1 MTHCSNPIKAVM
13 YGAGNIGRGFIGMLL
28 SQSGY
33 RVTMIDVSKP
43 LVDALN
49 LRGSYPVRMLD
60 ADGHEDVLVED
71 VDAIDGTDIDA
82 VAEVIA
88 NTDVL
93 ATAVGANILP
103 RIAKNIA
110 LGLKL
115 RMNRGGKPLNILI
128 CENLMDAN
136 IALTGW
142 ISEHLDENERAWMAK
157 NVGFVEA
164 SIGRM
169 VPVQTPEMQEGDPL
183 RVCVERYGYL
193 PVDKDAFRGELPEI
207 RNMVPFSPFD
217 FYIRRKLYIHNM
229 GHAVTAYLG
238 MYENLPLIAD
248 AIDDPEIYILA
259 FQAMLESAEALFYK
273 YGVPVS
279 ETLRHIQD
287 LLLRFANRS
296 LGDTCARVGTDI
308 VRKLSASDW
317 LIGAVRLC
325 REQGITPAY
334 ICVGIAGAVYAYLK
348 EQDREQTSEG
358 ASRTLEQ
365 LSGLTDSFLLPM
377 ILRYYELLV
386 NGCTMAD
393 LRRAAQREKANNS
406 YDVV

>member
-1 MTHCSNPIKAVM
+1 MLFKTRHAVM

-33 RVTMIDVSKP
+33 KVTFIDVAKP

-49 LRGSYPVRMLD
+49 LRGGYPVRMLD
-60 ADGHEDVLVED
+60 TDGHEDVLVES
-71 VDAIDGTDIDA
+71 VDAIDGMNETA
-82 VAEVIA
+82 VAEAIA
-88 NTDVL
+88 GTDVM

-115 RMNRGGKPLNILI
+115 RMKRGGKPLNILI

-142 ISEHLDENERAWMAK
+142 VSEHLDETERVWMNA

-169 VPVQTPEMQEGDPL
+169 VPVQTSDMQEGDPL

-238 MYENLPLIAD
+238 MYKNLPLIAD

-296 LGDTCARVGTDI
+296 LGDTCARVGADI
-308 VRKLSASDW
+308 VRKLAASDR

-334 ICVGIAGAVYAYLK
+334 ICVGIAGAVYVYLG
-348 EQDREQTSEG
+348 EQNRAQTQEH
-358 ASRTLEQ
+358 ARQTLET
-365 LSGLTDSFLLPM
+365 LSGMTDSFLLPM
-377 ILRYYELLV
+377 ILRYHDLLA
-386 NGCTMAD
+386 GGGTIAD
-393 LRRAAQREKANNS
+393 MRRAAQREKANNS
-406 YDVV
+406 YDIV

>member
-1 MTHCSNPIKAVM
+1 M

-33 RVTMIDVSKP
+33 KVTFIDVSKP

-49 LRGSYPVRMLD
+49 LRGSYPVRILD
-60 ADGHEDVLVED
+60 TDGHEDVLVES
-71 VDAIDGTDIDA
+71 VDAIDGMNETA
-82 VAEVIA
+82 VAEAIA
-88 NTDVL
+88 NTDL
-93 ATAVGANILP
+93 MATAVGANILP

-115 RMNRGGKPLNILI
+115 RMKRGGKPLNILI

-142 ISEHLDENERAWMAK
+142 ISEHLDEAERSWMHA
-157 NVGFVEA
+157 NVGFAEA

-169 VPVQTPEMQEGDPL
+169 VPVQTPDMQAGDSL
-183 RVCVERYGYL
+183 RVCAERYGYL

-229 GHAVTAYLG
+229 GHAVIAYLG
-238 MYENLPLIAD
+238 MYKNLPLIAD

-259 FQAMLESAEALFYK
+259 FQAMLESAEALFCK

-279 ETLRHIQD
+279 ETLRHIQN

-296 LGDTCARVGTDI
+296 LGDTCARVGADI
-308 VRKLSASDW
+308 VRKLAASDR

-334 ICVGIAGAVYAYLK
+334 ICVGIAGATYAYLK
-348 EQDREQTSEG
+348 EKDREQTHEH
-358 ASRTLEQ
+358 ATQTLEQ
-365 LSGLTDSFLLPM
+365 LSGMTDSFLLPM
-377 ILRYYELLV
+377 ILRYYGMIV
-386 NGCTMAD
+386 AGCTTKD
-393 LRRAAQREKANNS
+393 LRRAAQSEKANNS

>member
-1 MTHCSNPIKAVM
+1 M

-28 SQSGY
+28 SQSGFK
-33 RVTMIDVSKP
+33 VTFIDVLKP
-43 LVDALN
+43 VVDALN
-49 LRGSYPVRMLD
+49 QRGSYPVRILETD
-60 ADGHEDVLVED
+60 KFEDVLVEC
-71 VDAIDGTDIDA
+71 VDAIDGTDETA
-82 VAEVIA
+82 VAEAIA
-88 NTDVL
+88 NTDVM

-103 RIAKNIA
+103 RIARNIA

-115 RMNRGGKPLNILI
+115 RFARGGKPLNILI
-128 CENLMDAN
+128 CENLLDAN
-136 IALTGW
+136 IALMGW
-142 ISEHLDENERAWMAK
+142 MSEHLDETERAWMNA

-169 VPVQTPEMQEGDPL
+169 VPVQTPDMQEGDPL

-238 MYENLPLIAD
+238 MYGHLPLIAD

-296 LGDTCARVGTDI
+296 LGDTCARVGADI
-308 VRKLSASDW
+308 VRKLAASDR
-317 LIGAVRLC
+317 LVGAVRLC

-334 ICVGIAGAVYAYLK
+334 ICVGIAGAVYAYLNEK
-348 EQDREQTSEG
+348 NLQQTREH
-358 ASRTLEQ
+358 ASQTLEQ

-377 ILRYYELLV
+377 ILRYYDLLV
-386 NGCTMAD
+386 GGCMISD
-393 LRRAAQREKANNS
+393 LRRAAQQEKANNS

>member
-1 MTHCSNPIKAVM
+1 MLFKTRHAMM

-33 RVTMIDVSKP
+33 KVTFIDVAKP

-60 ADGHEDVLVED
+60 TDGHEDVLVED
-71 VDAIDGTDIDA
+71 VDAIDGMNETA
-82 VAEVIA
+82 VAEAIA
-88 NTDVL
+88 NTDVM

-115 RMNRGGKPLNILI
+115 RMKRGGKPLNILI

-142 ISEHLDENERAWMAK
+142 ISEHLDETERAWMNT

-169 VPVQTPEMQEGDPL
+169 VPVQTPDMQEGDPL

-238 MYENLPLIAD
+238 MYEHLPLIAD

-296 LGDTCARVGTDI
+296 LGDTCARVGADI
-308 VRKLSASDW
+308 VRKLSASDR

-325 REQGITPAY
+325 REQGITPAH
-334 ICVGIAGAVYAYLK
+334 ICVGIAGATYAYLK
-348 EQDREQTSEG
+348 EKGLEQTREH
-358 ASRTLEQ
+358 ASQTLEQ
-365 LSGLTDSFLLPM
+365 LSGMTDSFLLPM
-377 ILRYYELLV
+377 ILRYYDLLV
-386 NGCTMAD
+386 SGCTIAD

>member
-1 MTHCSNPIKAVM
+1 M

-28 SQSGY
+28 SQSGFK
-33 RVTMIDVSKP
+33 VTFIDVLKP
-43 LVDALN
+43 VVDALN
-49 LRGSYPVRMLD
+49 QRGSYPVRILETD
-60 ADGHEDVLVED
+60 KFEDVLVEC
-71 VDAIDGTDIDA
+71 VDAIDGMDIDA
-82 VAEVIA
+82 VVEAIA
-88 NTDVL
+88 GTDVM

-115 RMNRGGKPLNILI
+115 RMKRGGKPLNILI
-128 CENLMDAN
+128 CENLLDAN
-136 IALTGW
+136 IALKGW
-142 ISEHLDENERAWMAK
+142 ISEHLDDTERVWMNA

-169 VPVQTPEMQEGDPL
+169 VPVQTPDLQEGDPL

-238 MYENLPLIAD
+238 MYGHLPLIAD

-259 FQAMLESAEALFYK
+259 FQAMLESAEVLFYK

-296 LGDTCARVGTDI
+296 LGDTCARVGADI
-308 VRKLSASDW
+308 VRKLAASDR
-317 LIGAVRLC
+317 LVGAVRLC

-348 EQDREQTSEG
+348 EKALEQTREH
-358 ASRTLEQ
+358 ASQTLEQ

-377 ILRYYELLV
+377 ILRYYDLLV
-386 NGCTMAD
+386 GGCTMAD
-393 LRRAAQREKANNS
+393 LRRAAQREKAGNS

>member
-1 MTHCSNPIKAVM
+1 MKQTKKAIM
-13 YGAGNIGRGFIGMLL
+13 YGAGNIGRGFIGALF
-28 SQSGY
+28 SKSGY
-33 RVTMIDVSKP
+33 EVTFIDVAKP
-43 LVDALN
+43 VVEALHQ
-49 LRGSYPVRMLD
+49 RGNYPVRILSD
-60 ADGHEDVLVED
+60 EGFTDEIIEH
-71 VDAIDGTDIDA
+71 VDAIDGNDAAA
-82 VAEVIA
+82 VAVAIA
-88 NTDVL
+88 NADVM
-93 ATAVGANILP
+93 ATAVGANILKFIVP
-103 RIAKNIA
+103 NIA
-110 LGLKL
+110 NGL
-115 RMNRGGKPLNILI
+115 RQRFTQTDQPLNIII

-136 IALTGW
+136 KVVEQMLKERMTAEEQRL
-142 ISEHLDENERAWMAK
+142 LDAR
-157 NVGFVEA
+157 VGLVEA

-169 VPVQTPEMQEGDPL
+169 VPVQTPDMQEGDPL

-238 MYENLPLIAD
+238 MYGHLPLIAD

-279 ETLRHIQD
+279 ETLRHMQD

-296 LGDTCARVGTDI
+296 LGDTCARVGADI
-308 VRKLSASDW
+308 VRKLAASDR
-317 LIGAVRLC
+317 LVGAVRLC

-334 ICVGIAGAVYAYLK
+334 ICVGIAGAVYAYLNEK
-348 EQDREQTSEG
+348 NLQQTREH
-358 ASRTLEQ
+358 ASQTLEQ

-377 ILRYYELLV
+377 ILRYYDLLV
-386 NGCTMAD
+386 GGCMISD
-393 LRRAAQREKANNS
+393 LRRAAQQEKANNS

>member
-1 MTHCSNPIKAVM
+1 M
-13 YGAGNIGRGFIGMLL
+13 YGAGNIGRGFIGMLF

-33 RVTMIDVSKP
+33 KVTFIDVSKP

-60 ADGHEDVLVED
+60 TDGHEDVLVES
-71 VDAIDGTDIDA
+71 VDAIDGMNETA
-82 VAEVIA
+82 VAEAIA
-88 NTDVL
+88 NTDVM

-110 LGLKL
+110 QGLKL
-115 RMNRGGKPLNILI
+115 RMKRGGKPLNILI
-128 CENLMDAN
+128 CENLLDAN
-136 IALTGW
+136 IALKGW
-142 ISEHLDENERAWMAK
+142 ISEHLDETERAWMNA

-169 VPVQTPEMQEGDPL
+169 VPVQTPEMQEGDKL

-238 MYENLPLIAD
+238 MYEHLPLIAD

-296 LGDTCARVGTDI
+296 LGDTCARVGADI
-308 VRKLSASDW
+308 VRKLSASDR

-334 ICVGIAGAVYAYLK
+334 ICIGIAGAAYAYQK
-348 EQDREQTSEG
+348 EKDLEQTREH
-358 ASRTLEQ
+358 AAQTLEQ
-365 LSGLTDSFLLPM
+365 LSGMTDSFLLPM
-377 ILRYYELLV
+377 ILRYYDLLV
-386 NGCTMAD
+386 SGCTMAD
-393 LRRAAQREKANNS
+393 LRRAAQQERANNS

>member
-1 MTHCSNPIKAVM
+1 MESLKKRAVM

-28 SQSGY
+28 AQSGY
-33 RVTMIDVSKP
+33 RVTMIDVAKP
-43 LVDALN
+43 VVDALN
-49 LRGSYPVRMLD
+49 ERASYPVRILD
-60 ADGHEDVLVED
+60 DHAHEDVLVEHI
-71 VDAIDGTDIDA
+71 DAISGTDEAA
-82 VAEVIA
+82 VAEAIA
-88 NTDVL
+88 TADVM

-115 RMNRGGKPLNILI
+115 RFARGLGELNILI
-128 CENLMDAN
+128 CENLIDAN
-136 IALTGW
+136 LALEGW
-142 ISEHLDENERAWMAK
+142 VSEHLEEGERAWMK
-157 NVGFVEA
+157 DNVGFVEA

-169 VPVQTPEMQEGDPL
+169 VPVQTPEMQAGDPL

-193 PVDKDAFRGELPEI
+193 PVDRDAFRGELPQI

-217 FYIRRKLYIHNM
+217 FYIRRKLFIHNM

-238 MYENLPLIAD
+238 LYASYSLTAD

-259 FQAMLESAEALFYK
+259 FQAMLESAEALYHK

-279 ETLRHIQD
+279 DMLRHMQD

-296 LGDTCARVGTDI
+296 LGDTCARVGADI
-308 VRKLSASDW
+308 VRKLSPTDR
-317 LIGAVRLC
+317 LVGAVRLC

-334 ICVGIAGAVYAYLK
+334 ICVGVAGAVYTYHK
-348 EQDREQTSEG
+348 EQNRAQTRENAKQ
-358 ASRTLEQ
+358 TLEQ
-365 LSGLTDSFLLPM
+365 LSGITDSFLSPM
-377 ILRYYELLV
+377 ILRYYDMLAS
-386 NGCTMAD
+386 GCTVAE
-393 LRRAAQREKANNS
+393 LRRAAQREKVDNN

>member
-1 MTHCSNPIKAVM
+1 MLFKTKHAVM

-33 RVTMIDVSKP
+33 RVTMIDVAKP
-43 LVDALN
+43 VVEALN
-49 LRGSYPVRMLD
+49 QRGSYPVRILD
-60 ADGHEDVLVED
+60 ADKHEDILVED
-71 VDAIDGTDIDA
+71 VDAIDGMDEIA
-82 VAEVIA
+82 VAEAIA
-88 NTDVL
+88 NTDVM

-115 RMNRGGKPLNILI
+115 RVRRGGKPLNILI

-136 IALTGW
+136 IALMGW
-142 ISEHLDENERAWMAK
+142 ISEHLDETERAWMNT

-193 PVDKDAFRGELPEI
+193 PLDKDAFRGELPEI

-238 MYENLPLIAD
+238 MYEHLPLIAD

-296 LGDTCARVGTDI
+296 LGDTCARVGADI
-308 VRKLSASDW
+308 VRKLAASDR

-334 ICVGIAGAVYAYLK
+334 ICVGIAGATYAYLK
-348 EQDREQTSEG
+348 EKDLEQTSEH
-358 ASRTLEQ
+358 ASQTLEQ
-365 LSGLTDSFLLPM
+365 LSGMTDSFLLPM
-377 ILRYYELLV
+377 ILRYYDLLIS
-386 NGCTMAD
+386 GCTMAD
-393 LRRAAQREKANNS
+393 LRRAAQREKAGSS

>member
-1 MTHCSNPIKAVM
+1 MLFKTKHAVM

-33 RVTMIDVSKP
+33 RVTMIDVAKP
-43 LVDALN
+43 VVDALN
-49 LRGSYPVRMLD
+49 LRGSYPVRILD
-60 ADGHEDVLVED
+60 ADKHEDVLVED
-71 VDAIDGTDIDA
+71 VDAIDGTDETA
-82 VAEVIA
+82 VAEAIA
-88 NTDVL
+88 NTDVM

-115 RMNRGGKPLNILI
+115 RMKRGGKPLNILI

-142 ISEHLDENERAWMAK
+142 ISEHLDETERAWMNT

-193 PVDKDAFRGELPEI
+193 PVDKDAFRGVPPEI

-238 MYENLPLIAD
+238 MYEHLPLIAD
-248 AIDDPEIYILA
+248 AIDDPEIYIIA
-259 FQAMLESAEALFYK
+259 FQAMLESAEALFCK

-287 LLLRFANRS
+287 LLLRFTNRS
-296 LGDTCARVGTDI
+296 LGDTCARVGADI
-308 VRKLSASDW
+308 VRKLGDSDR

-334 ICVGIAGAVYAYLK
+334 ICAGIAGAVYAYLK
-348 EQDREQTSEG
+348 EKALEQTREH
-358 ASRTLEQ
+358 ARQTLEQ

-377 ILRYYELLV
+377 ILRYYDLLV
-386 NGCTMAD
+386 SGCKMED
-393 LRRAAQREKANNS
+393 LRRAAQREKAGNS

>member
-1 MTHCSNPIKAVM
+1 M

-33 RVTMIDVSKP
+33 RVTMIDVAKP
-43 LVDALN
+43 VVDALN
-49 LRGSYPVRMLD
+49 QRGTYPVRILD
-60 ADGHEDVLVED
+60 PEGHEDVLVED
-71 VDAIDGTDIDA
+71 VDAIDGTDAAA
-82 VAEVIA
+82 VAEAIT
-88 NTDVL
+88 NTDVM

-103 RIAKNIA
+103 RIASNIA
-110 LGLKL
+110 QGLKL
-115 RMNRGGKPLNILI
+115 RFARGGRPLNILI
-128 CENLMDAN
+128 CENLIDAN

-142 ISEHLDENERAWMAK
+142 VSEHLNETERAWMNAS
-157 NVGFVEA
+157 VGFVEA

-169 VPVQTPEMQEGDPL
+169 VPVQTPEMQQGDPL

-217 FYIRRKLYIHNM
+217 FYIRRKLFIHNM

-238 MYENLPLIAD
+238 LYTQLPLIAD

-273 YGVPVS
+273 YHVPVS
-279 ETLRHIQD
+279 DMLRHIQD
-287 LLLRFANRS
+287 LLLRFSNRS
-296 LGDTCARVGTDI
+296 LGDTCARVGADI
-308 VRKLSASDW
+308 LRKLGASDR

-334 ICVGIAGAVYAYLK
+334 ICVGVAGAVYAYLA
-348 EQDREQTSEG
+348 EQNRAQTQEN
-358 ASRTLEQ
+358 AKQALEQ
-365 LSGLTDSFLLPM
+365 LSSISDSFLCPM
-377 ILRYYELLV
+377 ILRYYDLLAG
-386 NGCTMAD
+386 GCTIAE
-393 LRRAAQREKANNS
+393 LRRAAQREKADSS

>member
-1 MTHCSNPIKAVM
+1 M

-33 RVTMIDVSKP
+33 RVTFVDVAKP
-43 LVDALN
+43 IVDTLN
-49 LRGSYPVRMLD
+49 QRGSYPVRMLD
-60 ADGHEDVLVED
+60 PNAHEDVLVED
-71 VDAIDGTDIDA
+71 VDAIDGMDIDA
-82 VAEVIA
+82 VTEAIA
-88 NTDVL
+88 GTDVM

-103 RIAKNIA
+103 RIAQNIA
-110 LGLKL
+110 HGLRL
-115 RMNRGGKPLNILI
+115 RIVRGGKPLNILI

-136 IALTGW
+136 IALEGW
-142 ISEHLDENERAWMAK
+142 IRSYLDESEQAWVSQ

-183 RVCVERYGYL
+183 RVCVERYCYL
-193 PVDKDAFRGELPEI
+193 PVDRDAFRGEMPEI

-217 FYIRRKLYIHNM
+217 FYIRRKLYVHNM

-238 MYENLPLIAD
+238 MYTGLPLIAD
-248 AIDDPEIYILA
+248 AIDDAETYIIA
-259 FQAMLESAEALFYK
+259 FQAMLESAEALSLK

-279 ETLRHIQD
+279 DILRHIQD

-296 LGDTCARVGTDI
+296 LGDTCARVGADI
-308 VRKLSASDW
+308 VRKLSFSDR
-317 LIGAVRLC
+317 LIGSLRLC

-334 ICVGIAGAVYAYLK
+334 ICVGAAGAVYAYLK
-348 EQDREQTSEG
+348 EHDLEQTQ
-358 ASRTLEQ
+358 ANAKMALEQ
-365 LSGLTDSFLLPM
+365 LSGLTGSSLS
-377 ILRYYELLV
+377 ELIFRFHAMLAG
-386 NGCTMAD
+386 GCTINE
-393 LRRAAQREKANNS
+393 LRRAAQHEKANSS

>member
-1 MTHCSNPIKAVM
+1 M

-43 LVDALN
+43 IVDALN
-49 LRGSYPVRMLD
+49 LRGSYPVRILD
-60 ADGHEDVLVED
+60 TDGHEDVLVES
-71 VDAIDGTDIDA
+71 VDAIDGLNETA
-82 VAEVIA
+82 VAEAIA
-88 NTDVL
+88 NTDVM

-115 RMNRGGKPLNILI
+115 RLKRGGKPLNILI

-142 ISEHLDENERAWMAK
+142 ISEHLDETERTWMNA

-169 VPVQTPEMQEGDPL
+169 VPVQTPDMQEGDPL

-238 MYENLPLIAD
+238 MYEHLPLIAD

-296 LGDTCARVGTDI
+296 LGDTCARVGADI
-308 VRKLSASDW
+308 VRKLSASDR

-348 EQDREQTSEG
+348 EKDLELTREHAAQ
-358 ASRTLEQ
+358 TLEQ
-365 LSGLTDSFLLPM
+365 LSGMTDSSLLPM

-386 NGCTMAD
+386 SGCTMAD
-393 LRRAAQREKANNS
+393 LRRAAQQEKANNS

>member
-1 MTHCSNPIKAVM
+1 MLFKTRHAVM

-33 RVTMIDVSKP
+33 KVTFIDVSKP

-49 LRGSYPVRMLD
+49 HRGSYPVRMLD
-60 ADGHEDVLVED
+60 TDGHEDVLVES
-71 VDAIDGTDIDA
+71 VDAIDGLNETA
-82 VAEVIA
+82 VAEAIA
-88 NTDVL
+88 STDVM

-115 RMNRGGKPLNILI
+115 RMKRGGKPLNILI
-128 CENLMDAN
+128 CENLLDAN
-136 IALTGW
+136 IALMGW
-142 ISEHLDENERAWMAK
+142 ISEHLDETERAWMNA

-169 VPVQTPEMQEGDPL
+169 VPVQTPDMQEGDPL

-238 MYENLPLIAD
+238 MYGHLPLIAD

-296 LGDTCARVGTDI
+296 LGDTCARVGADI
-308 VRKLSASDW
+308 VRKLSAPDR

-334 ICVGIAGAVYAYLK
+334 ICVGIAGAVYAYLNEK
-348 EQDREQTSEG
+348 NLQQTREH
-358 ASRTLEQ
+358 ASQTLEQ

-377 ILRYYELLV
+377 ILRYYNLLV
-386 NGCTMAD
+386 GGCMISD
-393 LRRAAQREKANNS
+393 LRRAAQQEKANNS

>member
-1 MTHCSNPIKAVM
+1 MLFKTRHAVM

-28 SQSGY
+28 SQSGFK
-33 RVTMIDVSKP
+33 VTFIDVLKP
-43 LVDALN
+43 VVDALN
-49 LRGSYPVRMLD
+49 QRGSYPVRILETD
-60 ADGHEDVLVED
+60 KFEDVLVEC
-71 VDAIDGTDIDA
+71 VDAIDGTDETA
-82 VAEVIA
+82 VAEAIA
-88 NTDVL
+88 NTDVM

-103 RIAKNIA
+103 RIARNIA

-115 RMNRGGKPLNILI
+115 RFARGGKPLNILI
-128 CENLMDAN
+128 CENLLDAN
-136 IALTGW
+136 IALMGW
-142 ISEHLDENERAWMAK
+142 MSEHLDETERAWMNA

-169 VPVQTPEMQEGDPL
+169 VPVQTPDMQEGDPL

-238 MYENLPLIAD
+238 MYGHLPLIAD

-279 ETLRHIQD
+279 ETLRHMQD

-296 LGDTCARVGTDI
+296 LGDTCARVGADI
-308 VRKLSASDW
+308 VRKLAASDR
-317 LIGAVRLC
+317 LVGAVRLC

-334 ICVGIAGAVYAYLK
+334 ICVGIAGAVYAYLNEK
-348 EQDREQTSEG
+348 NLQQTREH
-358 ASRTLEQ
+358 ASQTLEQ

-377 ILRYYELLV
+377 ILRYYDLLV
-386 NGCTMAD
+386 GGCMISD
-393 LRRAAQREKANNS
+393 LRRAAQQEKANNS